1 MFFNDQDI
9 QIDIVDSNTT
19 RKVLAHSDQLMY
31 VKVMFAKA
39 QTGEI
44 LLHKHVHEQ
53 VTYVIKGSFKFMI
66 DNGETKEVQT
76 VKEGDSFH
84 FPSDTLHGCI
94 PLEDGGILLDAFTPA
109 RADFL

>member
-9 QIDIVDSNTT
+9 QFDIVDSNTT

-39 QTGEI
+39 QTEEI

-53 VTYVIKGSFKFMI
+53 VTYVIK
-66 DNGETKEVQT
+66 QT
-76 VKEGDSFH
+76 VKEGDSIH

>member
-39 QTGEI
+39 QTGR
-44 LLHKHVHEQ
+44 
-53 VTYVIKGSFKFMI
+53 SC
-66 DNGETKEVQT
+66 
-76 VKEGDSFH
+76 
-84 FPSDTLHGCI
+84 CI
-94 PLEDGGILLDAFTPA
+94 SMSMNKSLM
-109 RADFL
+109 